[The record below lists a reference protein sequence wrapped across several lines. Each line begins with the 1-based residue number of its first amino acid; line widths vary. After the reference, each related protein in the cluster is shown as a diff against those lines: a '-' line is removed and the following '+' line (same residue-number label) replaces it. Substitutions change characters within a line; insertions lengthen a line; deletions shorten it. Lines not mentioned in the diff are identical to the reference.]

1 MIGAMSALQVGPD
14 AGNLM
19 GMRRAAYVISDK
31 LNVRRW
37 LRRTILANQYD
48 AFMFDSDSDSETE
61 DESSSCES
69 CESNEEPAE
78 AYEEQNKCIPPR
90 NVCCRV

>member
-1 MIGAMSALQVGPD
+1 MSALQVGPD

-31 LNVRRW
+31 LNVRQW

-48 AFMFDSDSDSETE
+48 AFMFSDSDSESETE
-61 DESSSCES
+61 DETSCCES
-69 CESNEEPAE
+69 ESDNDKQYIEKDKSASVVVG
-78 AYEEQNKCIPPR
+78 A
-90 NVCCRV
+90 